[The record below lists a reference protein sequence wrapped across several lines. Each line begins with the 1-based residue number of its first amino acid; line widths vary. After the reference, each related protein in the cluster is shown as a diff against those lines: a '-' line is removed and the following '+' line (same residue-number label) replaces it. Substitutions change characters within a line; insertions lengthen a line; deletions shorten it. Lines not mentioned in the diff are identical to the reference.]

1 MASKRKL
8 KLGAFL
14 WPDGHHP
21 AAWRHRSARNQG
33 RPDFGLYA
41 QMARTAERGKF
52 DAIFLADGVA
62 VRARDVDMAS
72 RGIQGIGFE
81 PLTLL
86 SALAA
91 VTEHVGLIATA
102 STTFNEPFNVAR
114 KFASLDHLSGGRA
127 AWNVVTSSSDAEAQ
141 NFNGEKILAH
151 ELRYERA
158 SEFLDVVTGLWDSWD
173 DETFDSPDKQ
183 SGVYFDPARLHVL
196 NHRGKYLSV
205 RGPLNV
211 PRPPQ
216 GYPVIVQAG
225 SSEAGRELA
234 ARTAE
239 MIYAPAQSLAA
250 AQAFYTDVKGRMA
263 KYGRAPEHLIITPGV
278 FPVVGNSAQEARDKY
293 EQLQELMDPKVGV
306 SYLANFLGG
315 ADLSAYPVDGP
326 LPELPDTNA
335 GKGRFKQL
343 TELARREN
351 LTIRE
356 LYLRF
361 AVVRGHRLV
370 LGTAEQI
377 ADQLEDWFVHDG
389 ADGYN
394 VVPPYMPSGLEDF
407 VDLVVPELQRRGLF
421 RTEYE
426 GGTLRENLGLPRPA
440 NRYKSM
446 SASA

>member
-1 MASKRKL
+1 
-8 KLGAFL
+8 
-14 WPDGHHP
+14 
-21 AAWRHRSARNQG
+21 
-33 RPDFGLYA
+33 
-41 QMARTAERGKF
+41 
-52 DAIFLADGVA
+52 
-62 VRARDVDMAS
+62 
-72 RGIQGIGFE
+72 
-81 PLTLL
+81 
-86 SALAA
+86 
-91 VTEHVGLIATA
+91 
-102 STTFNEPFNVAR
+102 
-114 KFASLDHLSGGRA
+114 
-127 AWNVVTSSSDAEAQ
+127 
-141 NFNGEKILAH
+141 
-151 ELRYERA
+151 
-158 SEFLDVVTGLWDSWD
+158 
-173 DETFDSPDKQ
+173 
-183 SGVYFDPARLHVL
+183 
-196 NHRGKYLSV
+196 
-205 RGPLNV
+205 
-211 PRPPQ
+211 
-216 GYPVIVQAG
+216 
-225 SSEAGRELA
+225 
-234 ARTAE
+234 
-239 MIYAPAQSLAA
+239 
-250 AQAFYTDVKGRMA
+250 
-263 KYGRAPEHLIITPGV
+263 
-278 FPVVGNSAQEARDKY
+278 
-293 EQLQELMDPKVGV
+293 MDPKVGV

-426 GGTLRENLGLPRPA
+426 GRTLRENLGLPRPA
-440 NRYKSM
+440 NRYKSL